1 MAKSRFVGPGSSG
14 DPIGQMMA
22 KIHNTSVRQ
31 VPKDIVVKDIA
42 AVIRRIPLT
51 QDEIL
56 LLYDAIKGRVAHKM
70 CQRCGVLTAV
80 GIEGKQLKADWAE
93 KNVFYNRYICNAC
106 TTILKEKSVG

>member
-1 MAKSRFVGPGSSG
+1 MER
-14 DPIGQMMA
+14 
-22 KIHNTSVRQ
+22 IHNTAVRQ
-31 VPKDIVVKDIA
+31 IPKDVVVQDIA

-56 LLYDAIKGRVAHKM
+56 LLYDAVKGRVKHKM

-80 GIEGKQLKADWAE
+80 GIEGKALKEDWAQG
-93 KNVFYNRYICNAC
+93 NIFYTRFICNSC